1 MHLITP
7 TTPVYAPNVQ
17 IERDSGDVNRR
28 LGVARQVWLQI
39 DQDRDLGNR
48 ELDSR
53 IHHGGP
59 NIDPRDNMALIDLAA
74 YCLARVERNLRDEAW
89 S

>member
-39 DQDRDLGNR
+39 D
-48 ELDSR
+48 
-53 IHHGGP
+53 
-59 NIDPRDNMALIDLAA
+59 PRDNMALIDLAA